1 MAGAGAGACSRRDAA
16 AAQALAGRCSAS
28 PGSVASSPSS
38 DAAAAPTAVS
48 PNDEGRDSGD
58 GSGTLRPGKK
68 VIEPVLGGRLIPW
81 RGRARR
87 RESTGQ
93 KAMEYRLLGS
103 LEVRS
108 GGRVVE
114 LGPPKQ
120 RVLLAVLL
128 LQSGEVVSNERLIE
142 LVWGYDPPRTAAHS
156 VQIYVSGL
164 RRALEPFGGGPAIVT
179 RTPGYVLLAEPES
192 IDALRFERLVAE
204 GHGELRGGDPERA
217 AVVLREALALWRGAP
232 LSEFA
237 YEEFAREPIRRL
249 QALRLDALEE
259 LAAADLERGQGQ
271 EALSLVEAAI
281 GEEPLRERLRELQM
295 VALYRCGRHPDALR
309 AYQQFHRLLTDELGL
324 APSPSLQRLNERVLL
339 HDPSLALETTA
350 APGSTRNPYKGLR
363 PFAEEDAGDFF
374 GRERLVAE
382 LLASLEAGVR
392 LVALV
397 GPSGCGKS
405 SVLSAGLIPA
415 LRAGAVPGSAGWA
428 IATMMPGPHPFE
440 QLERALA
447 SAAREATGAE
457 PVPGDETDLGLLRA
471 ARLVLPKDGR
481 LLLAIDQFEE
491 LFTLTDDPTAARF
504 LRTITTA
511 VTDADPP
518 ITVVM
523 TLRADFYDRPLQHV
537 DFAPLL
543 ASGVNNVLP
552 MAADELEAAV
562 LDPARRV
569 GVDVDP
575 ALLAELIADTTDQLG
590 ALPLLQYALTEL
602 FERRTGS
609 ALSLQD
615 YRHAGGLR
623 ALLSRRSE
631 ESFLA
636 LDEDKQQVA
645 LQVFLRLV
653 NASEG
658 ARPSRRRTPLREL
671 TALDVDPV
679 ALSIVLEE
687 FGRHRLVSFDRDP
700 AAGDAVVEV
709 AHEALLW
716 EWERL
721 AGWTDT
727 HREDLRRQRSLAA
740 AADEWESTGRNSD
753 YLITGSRLAG
763 YATWSVRTT
772 LRLTAGE
779 RAFLD
784 SALERRRTEQ
794 AAEDARRDRQ
804 RRLER
809 RAARRLWALA
819 AAVLVLAAAASA
831 GVLTWLDSGP
841 PDVAL
846 LYNGGEAAQDVAAAT
861 GFDRA
866 VSRLGIDAEKH
877 ATTRLSYASEVRRQ
891 AERGVKVMFLTG
903 GPPSAGTLD
912 LVADEYPNTR
922 FVNFDE
928 EGRRPNVTYVSFA
941 EQEGSFLAGAAAA
954 LKSRTGVIG
963 FIGASDFARVQKF
976 HAGYE
981 AGARAIDPDIRVR
994 ASYLSQPPFIGSGS
1008 FTPAQRAAD
1017 RLYSGGADVI
1027 YHAAGWSGY
1036 GLFEAARARSQR
1048 RNTKLWAIGSETDQ
1062 YRTVFSFNPEPLPV
1076 SPAAVRRHVLTSMV
1090 RRFDHAVDVLLDDY
1104 ARGKLPAGMLELGLD
1119 SGAVEL
1125 SFSGGYIDDIR
1136 PELDRLRTRI
1146 IAGDIKVPTVPG
1158 RRRHRP

>member
-1 MAGAGAGACSRRDAA
+1 
-16 AAQALAGRCSAS
+16 
-28 PGSVASSPSS
+28 
-38 DAAAAPTAVS
+38 
-48 PNDEGRDSGD
+48 
-58 GSGTLRPGKK
+58 
-68 VIEPVLGGRLIPW
+68 
-81 RGRARR
+81 
-87 RESTGQ
+87 
-93 KAMEYRLLGS
+93 MEYRLLGS
-103 LEVRS
+103 LEVRAD
-108 GGRVVE
+108 GQAVE

-128 LQSGEVVSNERLIE
+128 VHAGEVVSNERLIE

-164 RRALEPFGGGPAIVT
+164 RRALEPLGGGPVIVT
-179 RTPGYVLLAEPES
+179 RTPGYTLLAEPES
-192 IDALRFERLVAE
+192 IDALRFRRLVAE

-217 AVVLREALALWRGAP
+217 AAVLREALALWRGAP
-232 LSEFA
+232 LSDFV

-259 LAAADLERGQGQ
+259 LAAADLERGLGQ

-309 AYQQFHRLLTDELGL
+309 AYQQFYRLLADELGL

-363 PFAEEDAGDFF
+363 SFAEEDAGDFF

-382 LLASLEAGVR
+382 LLASVEAGAH

-447 SAAREATGAE
+447 SAARDATGAE
-457 PVPGDETDLGLLRA
+457 PVPVDEADVGLLRA
-471 ARLVLPKDGR
+471 ARGAVRKDGQ

-491 LFTLTDDPTAARF
+491 LFTLTDDSTAAKF

-518 ITVVM
+518 ITVAL
-523 TLRADFYDRPLQHV
+523 TLRADFYDRPLEHA
-537 DFAPLL
+537 DFAAVL
-543 ASGVNNVLP
+543 ASGVINVLP

-562 LDPARRV
+562 LGPARRV

-609 ALSLQD
+609 ALSLRE

-636 LDEDKQQVA
+636 LDDDQQQVA

-653 NASEG
+653 NLSEG

-716 EWERL
+716 EWERF
-721 AGWTDT
+721 AGWTYT

-763 YATWSVRTT
+763 YAAWSARTT
-772 LRLTAGE
+772 LRLTSGE

-784 SALERRRTEQ
+784 SALARRRTEQ

-819 AAVLVLAAAASA
+819 AAVLVLAAAATA
-831 GVLTWLDSGP
+831 GVLTWPDSRP

-846 LYNGGEAAQDVAAAT
+846 AYYGGDAELDVAAAT
-861 GFDRA
+861 GFDGA
-866 VSRLGIDAEKH
+866 VSRLGIDAEKR
-877 ATTRLSYASEVRRQ
+877 AVAPEGYASELRRQ
-891 AERGVKVMFLTG
+891 AERGVKLIFTG
-903 GPPSAGTLD
+903 AGPHDELSLD
-912 LVADEYPNTR
+912 AVAREYPNTR
-922 FVNFDE
+922 FVTFDHQQ
-928 EGRRPNVTYVSFA
+928 GRSPNVTYVSFA

-963 FIGASDFARVQKF
+963 FIGGADVPLIRRF

-994 ASYLSQPPFIGSGS
+994 ARYLTGPSLADFRR
-1008 FTPAQRAAD
+1008 FVLAQRAAD
-1017 RLYSGGADVI
+1017 RLYAGGADVI

-1048 RNTKLWAIGSETDQ
+1048 RNAKLWAIGSETDP
-1062 YRTVFSFNPEPLPV
+1062 YRTVSSDDPGPLPV
-1076 SPAAVRRHVLTSMV
+1076 SPDTVRRHVLTSMV
-1090 RRFDHAVDVLLDDY
+1090 KRIDRAIDVLLNDY
-1104 ARGKLPAGMLELGLD
+1104 ARGKLPAGVLELGLG

-1125 SFSGGYIDDIR
+1125 SISGGYIDDIR
-1136 PELDRLRTRI
+1136 PELDRLRNRI
-1146 IAGDIKVPTVPG
+1146 IAGDIKVPTVPAGG
-1158 RRRHRP
+1158 RDGP

>member
-1 MAGAGAGACSRRDAA
+1 
-16 AAQALAGRCSAS
+16 
-28 PGSVASSPSS
+28 
-38 DAAAAPTAVS
+38 
-48 PNDEGRDSGD
+48 
-58 GSGTLRPGKK
+58 
-68 VIEPVLGGRLIPW
+68 
-81 RGRARR
+81 
-87 RESTGQ
+87 
-93 KAMEYRLLGS
+93 MEYRLLGS

-108 GGRVVE
+108 HGRVVE

-128 LQSGEVVSNERLIE
+128 LQCGEVVSNERLIE

-164 RRALEPFGGGPAIVT
+164 RRALEPLGGGPAIVT
-179 RTPGYVLLAEPES
+179 RTPGYALLAEPES
-192 IDALRFERLVAE
+192 IDALRFQRLVAE

-217 AVVLREALALWRGAP
+217 AAVLREALALWRGAP
-232 LSEFA
+232 LSDFA
-237 YEEFAREPIRRL
+237 YEEFAQEPIRRL

-309 AYQQFHRLLTDELGL
+309 AYQQFHRLLADELGL

-339 HDPSLALETTA
+339 HDPSLARATPA
-350 APGSTRNPYKGLR
+350 VPGSTRNPYKGLR

-374 GRERLVAE
+374 GRERLVAV
-382 LLASLEAGVR
+382 LLASLEAGAR

-428 IATMMPGPHPFE
+428 IATMMPGPQPFE

-447 SAAREATGAE
+447 SAARDATGAE
-457 PVPGDETDLGLLRA
+457 PVPVDEADVGLLRA
-471 ARLVLPKDGR
+471 ARGAVPKDGR

-491 LFTLTDDPTAARF
+491 LFTLADDRTAARF
-504 LRTITTA
+504 LRTITAA

-518 ITVVM
+518 ITVAL
-523 TLRADFYDRPLQHV
+523 TLRADFYDRPLQHA

-543 ASGVNNVLP
+543 APGVINVLP

-575 ALLAELIADTTDQLG
+575 ALLAELIADTTDHLG

-609 ALSLQD
+609 ALSLRD

-636 LDEDKQQVA
+636 LDDEQQQAA

-653 NASEG
+653 SPSEG

-687 FGRHRLVSFDRDP
+687 FGRHRLLSFDRDP

-721 AGWTDT
+721 AGWTDA

-740 AADEWESTGRNSD
+740 AAAEWESTGRNPD
-753 YLITGSRLAG
+753 YLITGSWLAG
-763 YATWSVRTT
+763 YATWSARTT

-819 AAVLVLAAAASA
+819 AAILVLAAAAIA
-831 GVLTWLDSGP
+831 GVLTWPDKGS

-846 LYNGGEAAQDVAAAT
+846 LYNGGEEASDVAAAT

-877 ATTRLSYASEVRRQ
+877 ATTRQAYASETRRQ

-903 GPPSAGTLD
+903 GGPPSAGTLD
-912 LVADEYPNTR
+912 LIADEYPNTR

-928 EGRRPNVTYVSFA
+928 EGRRPNATYVSFA

-994 ASYLSQPPFIGSGS
+994 ASYLSQPLFIGTQS
-1008 FTPAQRAAD
+1008 FTPARRAAD

-1036 GLFEAARARSQR
+1036 GLFAAASARSQR
-1048 RNTKLWAIGSETDQ
+1048 RNTKLWAIGSESDQ
-1062 YRTVFSFNPEPLPV
+1062 YRTVASFNPEPLPV
-1076 SPAAVRRHVLTSMV
+1076 SPADVRRHVLTSMV
-1090 RRFDHAVDVLLDDY
+1090 RRFDRAVDVLIDNY
-1104 ARGKLPAGMLELGLD
+1104 ARGKLPAGMVELGLD

-1136 PELDRLRTRI
+1136 PELDRLRKRI
-1146 IAGDIKVPTVPG
+1146 IAGDIKVPTAPA
-1158 RRRHRP
+1158 RRRDRP